1 MRASKRGS
9 DFMGLRYYQADAV
22 EAVWKHLREKDTN
35 PCVVMPTG
43 SGKSWVIGQIASDAV
58 TKWGGRVL
66 CIAHVKELLEQN
78 AGKIKAICPEIPLGI
93 YSAGLGRHD
102 VSQPV
107 IVGGIQSIYNK
118 ADRIGNFDV
127 VVIDEV
133 HMCPPDGEGMYRTL
147 LGELKAANPSMR
159 VVGLT
164 ATPWRMKGGLIC
176 RPENILNEVCYE
188 IGLREMIDRGFL
200 SKLVSKSGRRLADL
214 DHLHV
219 RGGEFV
225 QEDVDAAMGDEG
237 IVTAACQEIAELT
250 KDRKSVILFCTSV
263 AHAHRVAELIGR
275 MTGEECAVV
284 TGDTPASERA
294 EILARFKG
302 ETVDAD
308 LFGNGGKRPV
318 KYVANVECLTTGFD
332 APGIDTV
339 CLLRPTMSPGLL
351 MQMCGR
357 GTRLSP
363 ETGKTDCLILDY
375 GRNIER
381 HGPLDALRPPSERQP
396 GGQSGPLA
404 KVCPSCRA
412 LVPIALSRCPECGC
426 EFPRKDPEP
435 KFDSTASNLG
445 VLSGEVTEEEYEVKD
460 VDYNVWLKRGAPPE
474 APHTV
479 RVTYRLDLLHSVS
492 EWLCPEHTGYARRK
506 FEKWWR
512 EHALPECPMPVT
524 AEDVCEFAFMGML
537 RKVEK
542 IKVRTV
548 SGEKYPNVIGYELGD
563 APANDASAES
573 VDADDVDDIPF

>member
-1 MRASKRGS
+1 MSS
-9 DFMGLRYYQADAV
+9 LRYYQADAV
-22 EAVWKHLREKDTN
+22 AAVWKHLREKDSN

-58 TKWGGRVL
+58 TNWGGRVL

-78 AGKIKAICPEIPLGI
+78 AGKIKAICPDVPLGL

-102 VSQPV
+102 MSQSV

-118 ADRIGNFDV
+118 AEQFGKFDV
-127 VVIDEV
+127 VIIDEV
-133 HMCPPDGEGMYRTL
+133 HMVPPDGDGMYRTL
-147 LGELKAANPSMR
+147 LEGLKKLNPNVR

-176 RPENILNEVCYE
+176 KPENILNEVCYE
-188 IGLREMIDRGFL
+188 IGLKEMIDRGFL
-200 SKLVSKSGRRLADL
+200 SKLVSKSGRTLADL
-214 DHLHV
+214 DHLHI

-225 QEDVDAAMGDEG
+225 QEDIDRAMGNED
-237 IVTAACQEIAELT
+237 IVTSACHEIAQYTRE
-250 KDRKSVILFCTSV
+250 RKSAIIFCTSV
-263 AHAHRVAELIGR
+263 AHAMHVSELITR
-275 MTGEECAVV
+275 YTGEECAVV
-284 TGDTPASERA
+284 TGDTPAPLRA
-294 EILARFKG
+294 EILTRFRG

-308 LFGNGGKRPV
+308 LFGNGKKPL

-381 HGPLDALRPPSERQP
+381 HGPLDALRPPSEHEKS
-396 GGQSGPLA
+396 GQSGPLV
-404 KVCPSCRA
+404 KICPTCRA
-412 LVPIALSRCPECGC
+412 LIQIALPRCPECGYVY
-426 EFPRKDPEP
+426 PQKDPEP
-435 KFDSTASNLG
+435 KFDSTASKLG
-445 VLSGEVTEEEYEVKD
+445 VLSGEVFEEEHEVRN
-460 VDYNVWLKRGAPPE
+460 VDFNVWQKRGAPPQ

-479 RVTYRLDLLHSVS
+479 RVTYHLDLLHSIS

-506 FEKWWR
+506 FEKWWK
-512 EHALPECPMPVT
+512 EHAMPECPTPAT
-524 AEDVCEFAFMGML
+524 AEDVCEFAFMGMI
-537 RKVEK
+537 REVKK

-548 SGEKYPNVIGYELGD
+548 TGEKYPNVIGYELGD
-563 APANDASAES
+563 APAAVAAES
-573 VDADDVDDIPF
+573 ESMDDEDLPF

>member
-1 MRASKRGS
+1 
-9 DFMGLRYYQADAV
+9 MGLRYYQADAV
-22 EAVWKHLREKDTN
+22 NAVWKHLREKDTN

-58 TKWGGRVL
+58 TNWGGRVL

-78 AGKIKAICPEIPLGI
+78 AGKIKAICPDIPLGL

-102 VSQPV
+102 MSQSV

-118 ADRIGNFDV
+118 AADFGRFDV
-127 VVIDEV
+127 VIIDEV
-133 HMCPPDGEGMYRTL
+133 HMVPPDGDGMYRTL
-147 LGELKAANPSMR
+147 LEGLKAVNPNIR

-176 RPENILNEVCYE
+176 KPENILNEVCYE
-188 IGLREMIDRGFL
+188 IGLKEMIDRGFL
-200 SKLVSKSGRRLADL
+200 SKLVSKSGRALADL
-214 DHLHV
+214 DHLHI

-225 QEDVDAAMGDEG
+225 QEDIDRAMGDEA
-237 IVTAACQEIAELT
+237 IVTSACHEIAQLT
-250 KDRKSVILFCTSV
+250 KDRKSVIIFCTSV
-263 AHAHRVAELIGR
+263 AHAHRVAELIHGY
-275 MTGEECAVV
+275 TGEECAVV
-284 TGDTPASERA
+284 TGDTPSSERA

-302 ETVDAD
+302 EVVDAD
-308 LFGNGGKRPV
+308 LFGNGKKPL
-318 KYVANVECLTTGFD
+318 KFVANVECLTTGFD

-381 HGPLDALRPPSERQP
+381 HGPLDALKPPSEREKS
-396 GGQSGPLA
+396 GQSGPLA
-404 KVCPSCRA
+404 KVCPQCRA
-412 LVPIALSRCPECGC
+412 LIPIAMPRCPQCGY
-426 EFPRKDPEP
+426 EYPQKDPEP
-435 KFDSTASNLG
+435 KFDATASNLG
-445 VLSGEVTEEEYEVKD
+445 VLSGEVITEEHEVRD
-460 VDYNVWLKRGAPPE
+460 TDYFVWQKRGAPPE

-479 RVTYRLDLLHSVS
+479 RVTYRLDLLHSIS

-506 FEKWWR
+506 FEKWWK

-524 AEDVCEFAFMGML
+524 AEDVCEYAFMGML
-537 RKVEK
+537 KEVKK

-548 SGEKYPNVIGYELGD
+548 TGEKYPNVIGYELGE
-563 APANDASAES
+563 AKAAVNAQSES
-573 VDADDVDDIPF
+573 MDDEDLPF

>member
-1 MRASKRGS
+1 
-9 DFMGLRYYQADAV
+9 
-22 EAVWKHLREKDTN
+22 
-35 PCVVMPTG
+35 
-43 SGKSWVIGQIASDAV
+43 
-58 TKWGGRVL
+58 
-66 CIAHVKELLEQN
+66 
-78 AGKIKAICPEIPLGI
+78 
-93 YSAGLGRHD
+93 
-102 VSQPV
+102 
-107 IVGGIQSIYNK
+107 
-118 ADRIGNFDV
+118 
-127 VVIDEV
+127 
-133 HMCPPDGEGMYRTL
+133 
-147 LGELKAANPSMR
+147 
-159 VVGLT
+159 
-164 ATPWRMKGGLIC
+164 
-176 RPENILNEVCYE
+176 
-188 IGLREMIDRGFL
+188 
-200 SKLVSKSGRRLADL
+200 
-214 DHLHV
+214 
-219 RGGEFV
+219 
-225 QEDVDAAMGDEG
+225 
-237 IVTAACQEIAELT
+237 
-250 KDRKSVILFCTSV
+250 
-263 AHAHRVAELIGR
+263 

-512 EHALPECPMPVT
+512 EHALPDCPMPVT

-563 APANDASAES
+563 APANDAAAES